1 MSCRQEQSHQ
11 SGEEQ
16 MTTIASLQRISH
28 LKRIGY
34 CLSIAL
40 VVTALASLFYD
51 DGGELL
57 ASPGMVISGLMTV
70 VGFEFKLGGEFG
82 PLIPW
87 QPGSVVFYSIL
98 FYGISWAYT
107 GIREEREEV
116 TVPQTKPF
124 AKR

>member
-1 MSCRQEQSHQ
+1 
-11 SGEEQ
+11 

-40 VVTALASLFYD
+40 VVTALASLFYAE
-51 DGGELL
+51 GGELL
-57 ASPGMVISGLMTV
+57 ASPGMFITVFPTVI
-70 VGFEFKLGGEFG
+70 GFLLTTGDDFP

-87 QPGSVVFYSIL
+87 QPGSVVFYSIV

-107 GIREEREEV
+107 GLREERAEDKSDV
-116 TVPQTKPF
+116 RS
-124 AKR
+124 AR